1 MDYAQQRHNMVE
13 SQVRPNQVTD
23 DRILDAMA
31 ELPREA
37 FVAKAQKGIA
47 YVDEALPIG
56 SGRYMME
63 PMVVARLLQSAAVNP
78 GDVALHIGCGT
89 GYAAALMSKLAS
101 TVVAVESDAK
111 LAAEATRVLA
121 DLSIDTVAVIDGPL
135 QEGYPKQ
142 APYDVIFF
150 DGAVEHVPPAI
161 SDQLA
166 ENGRLVAVVAP
177 PGPGAGKAV
186 LISRH
191 GGVLSSREI
200 FDAGTPLLPG
210 FTRAKAFVF

>member
-37 FVAKAQKGIA
+37 FVAKAQRGIA

-56 SGRYMME
+56 NGRSMME
-63 PMVVARLLQSAAVNP
+63 PMIVARLLQTAAVSP

-135 QEGYPKQ
+135 HEGYPKQ

-150 DGAVEHVPPAI
+150 DGAVEHIPASI

-166 ENGRLVAVVAP
+166 ENGRLVAIVAQ
-177 PGPGAGKAV
+177 PGPGTGKAV
-186 LISRH
+186 LVSRH
-191 GGVLSSREI
+191 GGVLSRREV
-200 FDAGTPLLPG
+200 FNAGTPLLPG
-210 FTRAKAFVF
+210 FTRPKAFVF